1 MDLSNQK
8 LCSMHQLEPL
18 LKLNQGFW
26 LNSKLLL
33 FLLTGCYGDQFE
45 CGSGEC
51 LHKKL
56 QCDDYVDCDDGS
68 DENADMCGKINT

>member
-1 MDLSNQK
+1 M
-8 LCSMHQLEPL
+8 
-18 LKLNQGFW
+18 
-26 LNSKLLL
+26 LLL

>member
-1 MDLSNQK
+1 MHHVEPRSNTNKTITPWQN
-8 LCSMHQLEPL
+8 
-18 LKLNQGFW
+18 LKLFM
-26 LNSKLLL
+26 L

>member
-1 MDLSNQK
+1 MKYAPRRTFVNIKRRSWIK
-8 LCSMHQLEPL
+8 LFM
-18 LKLNQGFW
+18 
-26 LNSKLLL
+26 L

>member
-1 MDLSNQK
+1 M
-8 LCSMHQLEPL
+8 
-18 LKLNQGFW
+18 
-26 LNSKLLL
+26 L

-68 DENADMCGKINT
+68 DENADMCGKINDILN